1 MDVRIQ
7 SIHFDASEQLQ
18 AFIQKKVSKLEKY
31 YEDIKKVEV
40 SLKVIKPEVA
50 ENKEAG
56 IKILIPNGEFY
67 ASKVCDTF
75 EEAIDLD
82 VEAHVGVAVAVLYAD
97 NHVADNGHAGPVARK
112 FLVCGLCIVLLRLN
126 ELVVEV
132 NVILPALLQLPCGQQ
147 AIQEQCVER
156 VCRIEVIGLS

>member
-40 SLKVIKPEVA
+40 SLKVVKPETA

-56 IKILIPNGEFY
+56 VKVIIPNGEFY
-67 ASKVCDTF
+67 ASKICNTF
-75 EEAIDLD
+75 EESVDLS
-82 VEAHVGVAVAVLYAD
+82 VEALE
-97 NHVADNGHAGPVARK
+97 K
-112 FLVCGLCIVLLRLN
+112 QLVKHKEKQR
-126 ELVVEV
+126 
-132 NVILPALLQLPCGQQ
+132 
-147 AIQEQCVER
+147 
-156 VCRIEVIGLS
+156 SK

>member
-40 SLKVIKPEVA
+40 SLKVVKPEVA

-67 ASKVCDTF
+67 AIKFV
-75 EEAIDLD
+75 IRLKKQWIY
-82 VEAHVGVAVAVLYAD
+82 VEALE
-97 NHVADNGHAGPVARK
+97 K
-112 FLVCGLCIVLLRLN
+112 QLVKYKEKQR
-126 ELVVEV
+126 
-132 NVILPALLQLPCGQQ
+132 
-147 AIQEQCVER
+147 
-156 VCRIEVIGLS
+156 SK

>member
-1 MDVRIQ
+1 MDIRIQ

-40 SLKVIKPEVA
+40 SLKVIKPEAA

-67 ASKVCDTF
+67 ASKVCDSF
-75 EEAIDLD
+75 EQSVDEAL
-82 VEAHVGVAVAVLYAD
+82 EALE
-97 NHVADNGHAGPVARK
+97 K
-112 FLVCGLCIVLLRLN
+112 QLVKHKEKLRN
-126 ELVVEV
+126 K
-132 NVILPALLQLPCGQQ
+132 
-147 AIQEQCVER
+147 
-156 VCRIEVIGLS
+156 

>member
-31 YEDIKKVEV
+31 YEDKVEV
-40 SLKVIKPEVA
+40 SLKVVKPEVA

-82 VEAHVGVAVAVLYAD
+82 VEALG
-97 NHVADNGHAGPVARK
+97 K
-112 FLVCGLCIVLLRLN
+112 QLVKYKEKQR
-126 ELVVEV
+126 
-132 NVILPALLQLPCGQQ
+132 
-147 AIQEQCVER
+147 
-156 VCRIEVIGLS
+156 SK